1 MKRFNILNKKGL
13 LLLSGLMLFC
23 LNGYSQESQISEK
36 KLTRQ
41 ERKEARKAELQANFA
56 ILDSLLDKRTFVLEA
71 DWLEDKYGDKVQVPS
86 MVNFIMV
93 NANAGVL
100 QTGSNVAMGYN
111 GVGGVTAEGSIS
123 KWEINKNFKSY
134 SFIIRFAIHTDI
146 GMYDV
151 FMTVDAD
158 NHARATITGLWPGK
172 LIYNGHL
179 NTLNNTGVFKG
190 TRTV

>member
-1 MKRFNILNKKGL
+1 MKRFNILNKEGL

-23 LNGYSQESQISEK
+23 LNGYSQENQISEK

-56 ILDSLLDKRTFVLEA
+56 ILDSLLEKRTFVLEA